1 MDVPYPRRID
11 WKPPI
16 FGFAPLLWTGI
27 ETFSLYCRQSW
38 NWRSTCLFTYQLL
51 LKLNVCKPDTT
62 YCVCLVDRNLQPHG
76 YQLINPNGNN
86 LPFPIHCSIFTSF
99 KIHTCQTYALD
110 PTEVKPLPTNLPSVL
125 KMEHGFNS
133 QNVSY
138 SCSLFYEQSQNRFEA
153 LSSYIFLS
161 KIQLP
166 VCTHP
171 ASKQPATSVNQRSH
185 CKAVGSLSCI
195 QASFRTLSLTH
206 RMPLGTNTIHLIP

>member
-1 MDVPYPRRID
+1 MPGDSNLSIYPWADYEQWNQTTTGRSLPKT
-11 WKPPI
+11 WLE
-16 FGFAPLLWTGI
+16 APNFWFCSIVTGI

-38 NWRSTCLFTYQLL
+38 NWRSTCLFIYQLL

-76 YQLINPNGNN
+76 YWLINPNGNN

-138 SCSLFYEQSQNRFEA
+138 SWSLFYE
-153 LSSYIFLS
+153 
-161 KIQLP
+161 
-166 VCTHP
+166 
-171 ASKQPATSVNQRSH
+171 
-185 CKAVGSLSCI
+185 
-195 QASFRTLSLTH
+195 
-206 RMPLGTNTIHLIP
+206 